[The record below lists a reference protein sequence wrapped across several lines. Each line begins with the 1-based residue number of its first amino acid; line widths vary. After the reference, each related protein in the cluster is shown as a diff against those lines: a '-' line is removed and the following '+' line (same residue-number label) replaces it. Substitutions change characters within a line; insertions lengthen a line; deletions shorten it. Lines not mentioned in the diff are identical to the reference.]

1 MGRWEGAHHHMAPT
15 EWGVWAVE
23 EDLNLIVV
31 GGVGVGSDGYIMSLL
46 SPPESILYLRI
57 VVPLHDDPVGID

>member
-15 EWGVWAVE
+15 EWG
-23 EDLNLIVV
+23 LNLIVV
-31 GGVGVGSDGYIMSLL
+31 GGVGVGVGSDGYIMSLL

-57 VVPLHDDPVGID
+57 VVPLHDDPVRID

>member
-1 MGRWEGAHHHMAPT
+1 MGRCTPPHGPNRI
-15 EWGVWAVE
+15 GGLGVE
-23 EDLNLIVV
+23 ENLNLIVV
-31 GGVGVGSDGYIMSLL
+31 GVVGVGVGSDGYIMSLL